1 MLPIVIP
8 LPIPFATRTVN
19 AYLIPGDPVTVVDPG
34 ADTDETAAALET
46 ALAHHGL
53 KPRDVEQ
60 ILITHQHL
68 DHAGFAHRLK
78 ESSGASVV
86 AHHQVVA
93 HLAGLGWAS
102 MEAEDR
108 FQSEVMRLH
117 GASEAETQI
126 LYEHSKA
133 SRKYGGSVIVDVP
146 VREGDVIAAGGNRLV
161 VHERPGHSPSDLVFA
176 DEEGRFAL
184 VGDHL
189 IAGISPN
196 PLIHRPLDR
205 PADPRERPQAL
216 VAFLESM
223 RRTSAL
229 PFKAG
234 LSGHGPPIEDHVRLI
249 EDRLEF
255 HERRKE
261 RVLQTFQGSDRTAR
275 EIARALWGEVS
286 DREAFLTLSE
296 TLGHLDLLDAETR
309 VRAEEADGLIR
320 YVAS

>member
-1 MLPIVIP
+1 MLPIALP

-19 AYLIPGDPVTVVDPG
+19 AYLLPGEPLTIVDPG
-34 ADTDETAAALET
+34 ADTDEAATALET

-53 KPRDVEQ
+53 KPADVEQ

-68 DHAGFAHRLK
+68 DHAGFAHRLQ
-78 ESSGASVV
+78 ECSGASVV

-108 FQSEVMRLH
+108 FQSEVMGLH
-117 GASEAETQI
+117 GSPESETRH
-126 LYEHSKA
+126 LYEISKA
-133 SRKYGGSVIVDVP
+133 SRRYGGSLTVDAP
-146 VREGDVIAAGGNRLV
+146 VREGDVIEAGGGRLV

-205 PADPRERPQAL
+205 PADPRDRPQAL

-223 RRTSAL
+223 GRTATLS
-229 PFKAG
+229 FDVG
-234 LSGHGPPIEDHVRLI
+234 LSGHGPPVDDHVQLI
-249 EDRLEF
+249 RDRVEF
-255 HERRKE
+255 HERRKD
-261 RVLQTFQGSDRTAR
+261 RVLETFAGSGRTAR

-286 DREAFLTLSE
+286 DREPFLTLSE
-296 TLGHLDLLDAETR
+296 TLGHLDLLEAER
-309 VRAEEADGLIR
+309 LVAPYEEDGLIR
-320 YVAS
+320 YVPS